1 MSEYDADIVTWSE
14 RQARAVALRGSCAM
28 VPQGGPR
35 PIGDPPPDE
44 DEDDEDED
52 DDEDD
57 E

>member
-44 DEDDEDED
+44 DEDDDD
-52 DDEDD
+52 DDEHD